1 MKEEESLNLTSAI
14 WFAWGVLLNSGI
26 GNIMMR
32 RVKMMTVLMM
42 ASAMMMKEEES
53 LVMVTMASTSSN
65 KISTQEREP
74 RGPSL
79 PEYWAWS
86 VPPHHHHNDQAD

>member
-26 GNIMMR
+26 GIIIMRM
-32 RVKMMTVLMM
+32 VTMMTVLLM
-42 ASAMMMKEEES
+42 AMMIKEEES
-53 LVMVTMASTSSN
+53 LVMVTMVSTSSN
-65 KISTQEREP
+65 LVSPQEREP

-79 PEYWAWS
+79 QESWAWS
-86 VPPHHHHNDQAD
+86 VPPPSSPSSCSD